1 MSNLLLIGMIFESI
15 IIIIASIVLILIFLR
30 YRIKKSELTLLLFI
44 IFLNFVVAII
54 FSWLSKVLRLYTGL
68 DYLLDP
74 NIPSD
79 GSILAEFLLRIVSF
93 RFTFFFLTIG
103 VSISYILRVK
113 AFNEEYKSWEKYF
126 VILFGILTGG
136 YLIIIYNKSIL
147 LLDLIAFIL
156 IALYTAFVYGPFMSR
171 SIKVARSVPERVYKT
186 AFYSF
191 ALMAI
196 SFIFVLVFQFI
207 DRIYVV
213 LGSPGYTPF
222 YFMGMIAVIIS
233 ILGAYLGYIRP
244 GASEK

>member
-1 MSNLLLIGMIFESI
+1 M
-15 IIIIASIVLILIFLR
+15 
-30 YRIKKSELTLLLFI
+30 LFV
-44 IFLNFVVAII
+44 IFLNFALAIV

-68 DYLLDP
+68 DYLVDAD
-74 NIPSD
+74 IPSD
-79 GSILAEFLLRIVSF
+79 GTFLAEFLLRIVSF

-113 AFNEEYKSWEKYF
+113 AFNEDYKSWEKYF
-126 VILFGILTGG
+126 VIVFGIITGG

-147 LLDLIAFIL
+147 LLDLIAFIF
-156 IALYTAFVYGPFMSR
+156 IAVYTAFVYGPFMIR
-171 SIKVARSVPERVYKT
+171 SIKVARSVPEKVYKT
-186 AFYSF
+186 AFYSL

-196 SFIFVLVFQFI
+196 SFIFVLIFQFI

-222 YFMGMIAVIIS
+222 YFMGMVAVVIS